1 MTDWK
6 IPEFTFAELCSVY
19 TIDLQKVIN
28 PLQRDVN
35 PNPEIEY
42 SYTKHDEY
50 IFIFRYWVYLY
61 TLDKMSVLQRP
72 ILNILYGKGKLYS
85 NSGKSGKIARREYL
99 FIEFP
104 YQRCLLATYLVP
116 REENLFQQWGAVEVQ
131 LTAFEAGRIVWRKFG
146 YRIIHSEFL
155 RLKHHYKVWCEEK
168 QITPADINNDF
179 QLPNDFLTS
188 IRTFEMYK
196 RLY

>member
-1 MTDWK
+1 MTNWK
-6 IPEFTFAELCSVY
+6 IPEFTFADLCSVY

-28 PLQRDVN
+28 RLRRDVD
-35 PNPEIEY
+35 PNPEIEW
-42 SYTKHDEY
+42 SYMEHDEY

-72 ILNILYGKGKLYS
+72 ILNILYGKSKLYS
-85 NSGKSGKIARREYL
+85 TAASGKIVRREYM

-116 REENLFQQWGAVEVQ
+116 REEDLFRQWGAIEVQ
-131 LTAFEAGRIVWRKFG
+131 LTAFETGRIVWRKFG

-155 RLKHHYKVWCEEK
+155 RLKHHYKVWCKKK
-168 QITPADINNDF
+168 QVTADDINNDLQF
-179 QLPNDFLTS
+179 PDDFLTS

-196 RLY
+196 RL